1 MIYKPRTYLDV
12 ITNYVIK
19 LHGEVV
25 EVLNETE
32 EKNSYIWGKNKV
44 LFERQK
50 NFKEFRNMLEEI
62 LTLIKEMD
70 DEIERSWKE
79 NPS

>member
-12 ITNYVIK
+12 ITNYVVK

-25 EVLNETE
+25 DVLNETD
-32 EKNSYIWGKNKV
+32 EKMTTFGFKNV
-44 LFERQK
+44 ILFERKK

-70 DEIERSWKE
+70 DEIERS
-79 NPS
+79 